1 MGTLHFVDA
10 MQGYCPKPF
19 QMIMIKKQLTIK
31 LSRRSIMVATTLRQ
45 TILYLAIE
53 LSNSKWKLFFSNGE
67 KIRSKSIS
75 ARDLDGLSQEIEAA
89 KKRFKLN
96 EDVSVISCYE
106 AGRDGFWIHR
116 HLTAIGVDN
125 WVVDAGSIEVDRR
138 MRRAKTDRID
148 GKALLRKLISY
159 CNGDHQVWSVV
170 RIPSL
175 EEEDARRVHRELERL
190 NKERGGHRNRIRS
203 LLVLHGVA
211 VVNWRGFEQWLEQV
225 RCFDGQQL
233 PAEIRSELAREYE
246 RLQIVEQQIKGIEK
260 RQGDEVAAMDTDQMR
275 KVAVLKMLNGIG
287 ERSSWVFVMEFF
299 GWRQFSNRGEVGA
312 ASGLCPTPYASGAM
326 ERQLGISK
334 GGNRRVRSLAIEI
347 AWCWI
352 RYQPRSKL
360 TRWFQDRFAGGGKRM
375 RRVGIVAVARQ
386 LLIDLWRLLEQ
397 GRIPEGAQYNPEL
410 MKLLAN

>member
-1 MGTLHFVDA
+1 
-10 MQGYCPKPF
+10 
-19 QMIMIKKQLTIK
+19 
-31 LSRRSIMVATTLRQ
+31 MVATTLRQ
-45 TILYLAIE
+45 AILYLAME
-53 LSNSKWKLFFSNGE
+53 LSNSKWKLFFSNGQ

-75 ARDLDGLSQEIEAA
+75 ARDLDSLSQEIEAA
-89 KKRFKLN
+89 KQRLQLS

-125 WVVDAGSIEVDRR
+125 LVVDAGSIEVDRR

-190 NKERGGHRNRIRS
+190 KKERGGHRNRIRS

-211 VVNWRGFEQWLEQV
+211 VVNWRGFEHWLEQV

-233 PAEIRSELAREYE
+233 PPEIRSELAREYE

-260 RQGDEVAAMDTDQMR
+260 RQGAEVAAMDTDQMR

-326 ERQLGISK
+326 DRQLGISK

-360 TRWFQDRFAGGGKRM
+360 TRWFQKRFAGGGKRM

-397 GRIPEGAQYNPEL
+397 GTIPEGAQYNPEL
-410 MKLLAN
+410 MKLLAK

>member
-1 MGTLHFVDA
+1 
-10 MQGYCPKPF
+10 
-19 QMIMIKKQLTIK
+19 
-31 LSRRSIMVATTLRQ
+31 MVTTTLRQ
-45 TILYLAIE
+45 AILYLAIE

-75 ARDLDGLSQEIEAA
+75 ARDLDGLSQEIQAA
-89 KKRFKLN
+89 KERLKLN
-96 EDVSVISCYE
+96 EDASVISCYE

-125 WVVDAGSIEVDRR
+125 LVVDAGSIEVDRR

-159 CNGDHQVWSVV
+159 CNGDQQVWSVV
-170 RIPSL
+170 RVPSR
-175 EEEDARRVHRELERL
+175 EEEDGRRVHRELERL
-190 NKERGGHRNRIRS
+190 KKERGGHRNRIRS

-211 VVNWRGFEQWLEQV
+211 VVNWRGFVQWLEQV

-233 PAEIRSELAREYE
+233 PPEISSELEREYE
-246 RLQIVEQQIKGIEK
+246 RLQIVEQQIRGIEK
-260 RQGDEVAAMDTDQMR
+260 RQRDEVAAMDTEQMR
-275 KVAVLKMLNGIG
+275 KVAMLKMLNGIG

-312 ASGLCPTPYASGAM
+312 AAGLTPTPYASGAM
-326 ERQLGISK
+326 NRELGISR
-334 GGNRRVRSLAIEI
+334 GGNRRVRSLAVEI
-347 AWCWI
+347 AWCWM

-360 TRWFQDRFAGGGKRM
+360 TRWYQKRYAGGGKRL
-375 RRVGIVAVARQ
+375 RRIGIVAVARR
-386 LLIDLWRLLEQ
+386 LLIDLWRFLEH
-397 GRIPEGAQYNPEL
+397 GTIPEGAQYNAEL

>member
-1 MGTLHFVDA
+1 M
-10 MQGYCPKPF
+10 
-19 QMIMIKKQLTIK
+19 
-31 LSRRSIMVATTLRQ
+31 
-45 TILYLAIE
+45 E

-75 ARDLDGLSQEIEAA
+75 ARDLDVLSQEIEAA

-96 EDVSVISCYE
+96 KDVSVISCYE

-125 WVVDAGSIEVDRR
+125 LVVDAGSIEVDRR

-159 CNGDHQVWSVV
+159 LGGDQQVWSVV
-170 RIPSL
+170 RVPSR
-175 EEEDARRVHRELERL
+175 EEEDARRIHRELERL
-190 NKERGGHRNRIRS
+190 KKERGGHRNRIRS

-211 VVNWRGFEQWLEQV
+211 VVSWRGFVQWLEQV

-233 PAEIRSELAREYE
+233 PAELCSELEREYG

-260 RQGDEVAAMDTDQMR
+260 RQRDEVAAMETEPMR
-275 KVAVLKMLNGIG
+275 KVAMLQMLNGIG
-287 ERSSWVFVMEFF
+287 ERSSWVFIMEFF

-326 ERQLGISK
+326 DRELGISK
-334 GGNRRVRSLAIEI
+334 GGNHRVRSLAIEI

-352 RYQPRSKL
+352 RYQPHSKL
-360 TRWFQDRFAGGGKRM
+360 TRWFQKRYAGGGKRM
-375 RRVGIVAVARQ
+375 RRIGIVAVARR
-386 LLIDLWRLLEQ
+386 LLIDLWRFLEH
-397 GRIPEGAQYNPEL
+397 GTIPEGAQYNSEIL
-410 MKLLAN
+410 KLLAN

>member
-1 MGTLHFVDA
+1 ME
-10 MQGYCPKPF
+10 
-19 QMIMIKKQLTIK
+19 
-31 LSRRSIMVATTLRQ
+31 ATTLQ
-45 TILYLAIE
+45 QEILYLAME

-75 ARDLDGLSQEIEAA
+75 ARDLDSLSKEIEVA
-89 KKRFKLN
+89 KQRFKLN
-96 EDVSVISCYE
+96 EDVPVISCYE

-125 WVVDAGSIEVDRR
+125 LVVDAGSIEVDRR

-159 CNGDHQVWSVV
+159 LGGDQQVWSVV
-170 RIPSL
+170 RIPSR

-190 NKERGGHRNRIRS
+190 KKERGGHRNRIRS
-203 LLVLHGVA
+203 LLVLHGVS
-211 VVNWRGFEQWLEQV
+211 VNWRGFVQWLEQV
-225 RCFDGQQL
+225 RCFDGQRL
-233 PAEIRSELAREYE
+233 PSELRSELVREYG

-260 RQGDEVAAMDTDQMR
+260 RQRDEVAAMDTEQMR
-275 KVAVLKMLNGIG
+275 KVAMLQVLNGIG

-312 ASGLCPTPYASGAM
+312 ASGLTPTPYASGAM
-326 ERQLGISK
+326 NRELGISK
-334 GGNRRVRSLAIEI
+334 GGNRRVRSLAVEI
-347 AWCWI
+347 AWCWM

-360 TRWFQDRFAGGGKRM
+360 TRWYQKRYAGGGKRL
-375 RRVGIVAVARQ
+375 RRIGIVAVARR
-386 LLIDLWRLLEQ
+386 LLIDLWRFLED
-397 GRIPEGAQYNPEL
+397 GTIPEGAQYNAGL